1 MSGNFVWILAALV
14 ALGVFLAG
22 LYYGNHGDK
31 PKPPS
36 GC

>member
-14 ALGVFLAG
+14 ALGVFLVG
-22 LYYGNHGDK
+22 LHYGNHRDK

>member
-1 MSGNFVWILAALV
+1 MSGNLVWILAALV
-14 ALGVFLAG
+14 ALGVFLVG

-31 PKPPS
+31 PKRPN